1 MKRDDFTLP
10 LTASPAALTEVV
22 RLTNETTRGGVE
34 SRHAANSG
42 STRGSDQ
49 SHKAVMYGTT
59 ASGDNAYQT
68 PLAGVAPCPL
78 TNSLMARVTLPEP
91 GARCAYHERVAQEQY
106 ARAKAYVERANRS
119 LRERQDRIDRGEE
132 CPTCK
137 GRDIER
143 QELCG
148 VFVCRQCP
156 NTSWFDTRG
165 AE

>member
-10 LTASPAALTEVV
+10 LTASPAALAEVV
-22 RLTNETTRGGVE
+22 RIG
-34 SRHAANSG
+34 
-42 STRGSDQ
+42 
-49 SHKAVMYGTT
+49 
-59 ASGDNAYQT
+59 
-68 PLAGVAPCPL
+68 
-78 TNSLMARVTLPEP
+78 VTLPEP

-106 ARAKAYVERANRS
+106 ARAKAYVERMDRA
-119 LRERQDRIDRGEE
+119 LREREARIDRGEE

-143 QELCG
+143 QEFCG

-156 NTSWFDTRG
+156 ATSWFDLRG